1 MGSANTDHD
10 TSAARKAHVAALRE
24 AEQARQRRR
33 RGLTVAASAVVVA
46 ALAAGAVFVVQ
57 ARSDDGGG
65 GKADA
70 AAGAT
75 TGATTDGKNSG
86 VGAKSAAGGRFVTG
100 PDGVRAWQGTLSRNH
115 VTTPVT
121 YPMHPPVGGDH
132 NPVWAD
138 CNGTVYTEPVKDEMA
153 VHSLEHGAVW
163 VTYTAKAAKSDVAAL
178 ATRVKATPYTLMSP
192 YAQQSA
198 PIVLSAW
205 GHQLGVRSADDP
217 AVDGFLS
224 AYVQGPQ
231 TPEPGASCSSGM
243 MK

>member
-1 MGSANTDHD
+1 MGSAHTEQPD
-10 TSAARKAHVAALRE
+10 TSAARKAHVAELRR
-24 AEQARQRRR
+24 AEQARRRR
-33 RGLTVAASAVVVA
+33 MRGLTVAASVAVA
-46 ALAAGAVFVVQ
+46 AGLVVGGAFVVK
-57 ARSDDGGG
+57 ARSGDDG
-65 GKADA
+65 GKADT
-70 AAGAT
+70 AAGAS
-75 TGATTDGKNSG
+75 ADAKNG
-86 VGAKSAAGGRFVTG
+86 DVGAKSAAGGRFVTG
-100 PDGVRAWQGTLSRNH
+100 ADGVRTWQGTLSRNH

-138 CNGTVYTEPVKDEMA
+138 CNGTVYTDPVKDEMA

-163 VTYTAKAAKSDVAAL
+163 VTYTDKAAKSDVAAL
-178 ATRVKATPYTLMSP
+178 AERVKSTPYTLMSP
-192 YAQQSA
+192 YANQSA

-205 GHQLGVRSADDP
+205 GHQLGVRSAADP
-217 AVDGFLS
+217 AVAKFLS

>member
-10 TSAARKAHVAALRE
+10 TSAARKAHVAALRQ

-33 RGLTVAASAVVVA
+33 RGLTAAASAVVVA
-46 ALAAGAVFVVQ
+46 ALAAGAVFVVK
-57 ARSDDGGG
+57 ARSGDGGG
-65 GKADA
+65 GKAEA
-70 AAGAT
+70 AASAS
-75 TGATTDGKNSG
+75 ADGKNTG
-86 VGAKSAAGGRFVTG
+86 VGAKSAAGGQFVPG
-100 PDGVRAWQGTLSRNH
+100 PDGVRTWKGTLSRNH
-115 VTTPVT
+115 VTTPVA

-163 VTYTAKAAKSDVAAL
+163 VTYTGKAAKSDVAAL
-178 ATRVKATPYTLMSP
+178 AARVKATPYTLMSP

-205 GHQLGVRSADDP
+205 GHQVSVRSADDP
-217 AVDGFLS
+217 AVNTFLS
-224 AYVQGPQ
+224 TYVQGAQ